1 MIKKVLVIHGPNMNL
16 FGIHSAKQGKKLTL
30 DKINRH
36 IRRFI
41 RNKKSYQGP
50 LMLTKNKNTIHPLCT
65 RCVKTCK
72 QTVSVI
78 MLTCEMFEPQMS
90 DDEFEQLLNDMDE
103 VTRQADVLHTR
114 VNRLIDD
121 MQEDV
126 VVTEDDAIPDIEPEG
141 DER

>member
-1 MIKKVLVIHGPNMNL
+1 
-16 FGIHSAKQGKKLTL
+16 
-30 DKINRH
+30 
-36 IRRFI
+36 
-41 RNKKSYQGP
+41 
-50 LMLTKNKNTIHPLCT
+50 MLKKNKNTIHPLCT

-141 DER
+141 DEQ

>member
-1 MIKKVLVIHGPNMNL
+1 
-16 FGIHSAKQGKKLTL
+16 
-30 DKINRH
+30 
-36 IRRFI
+36 
-41 RNKKSYQGP
+41 
-50 LMLTKNKNTIHPLCT
+50 MLKKNKNTIHPLCT

-126 VVTEDDAIPDIEPEG
+126 VVTEDDAVPDIEPEG
-141 DER
+141 DEQ

>member
-1 MIKKVLVIHGPNMNL
+1 
-16 FGIHSAKQGKKLTL
+16 
-30 DKINRH
+30 
-36 IRRFI
+36 
-41 RNKKSYQGP
+41 
-50 LMLTKNKNTIHPLCT
+50 MLTKNKNTIHPLCT

>member
-1 MIKKVLVIHGPNMNL
+1 
-16 FGIHSAKQGKKLTL
+16 
-30 DKINRH
+30 
-36 IRRFI
+36 
-41 RNKKSYQGP
+41 
-50 LMLTKNKNTIHPLCT
+50 MLKKNKNTIHPLCT

-121 MQEDV
+121 MQEDM
-126 VVTEDDAIPDIEPEG
+126 VVTEEDVIPDIEPEG

>member
-1 MIKKVLVIHGPNMNL
+1 
-16 FGIHSAKQGKKLTL
+16 
-30 DKINRH
+30 
-36 IRRFI
+36 
-41 RNKKSYQGP
+41 
-50 LMLTKNKNTIHPLCT
+50 MLKKNKNTIHPLCA
-65 RCVKTCK
+65 RCAKTCK

-90 DDEFEQLLNDMDE
+90 DDDFDQLLNDMDE

>member
-1 MIKKVLVIHGPNMNL
+1 
-16 FGIHSAKQGKKLTL
+16 
-30 DKINRH
+30 
-36 IRRFI
+36 
-41 RNKKSYQGP
+41 
-50 LMLTKNKNTIHPLCT
+50 
-65 RCVKTCK
+65 
-72 QTVSVI
+72 

-90 DDEFEQLLNDMDE
+90 DDDFDQLLNDMDE

-126 VVTEDDAIPDIEPEG
+126 VVTDADAIPEIEPEG

>member
-1 MIKKVLVIHGPNMNL
+1 
-16 FGIHSAKQGKKLTL
+16 
-30 DKINRH
+30 
-36 IRRFI
+36 
-41 RNKKSYQGP
+41 
-50 LMLTKNKNTIHPLCT
+50 
-65 RCVKTCK
+65 
-72 QTVSVI
+72 

-103 VTRQADVLHTR
+103 VTRQADALHAR

-126 VVTEDDAIPDIEPEG
+126 VVTEDDAIAEIKPEG

>member
-1 MIKKVLVIHGPNMNL
+1 
-16 FGIHSAKQGKKLTL
+16 
-30 DKINRH
+30 
-36 IRRFI
+36 
-41 RNKKSYQGP
+41 
-50 LMLTKNKNTIHPLCT
+50 MLKKNKNPIHPLCA
-65 RCVKTCK
+65 RCAKTCK

-90 DDEFEQLLNDMDE
+90 DDDFDQLLNDMDE

>member
-1 MIKKVLVIHGPNMNL
+1 
-16 FGIHSAKQGKKLTL
+16 
-30 DKINRH
+30 
-36 IRRFI
+36 
-41 RNKKSYQGP
+41 
-50 LMLTKNKNTIHPLCT
+50 
-65 RCVKTCK
+65 
-72 QTVSVI
+72 
-78 MLTCEMFEPQMS
+78 
-90 DDEFEQLLNDMDE
+90 MDE